1 MAITY
6 KLTVGK
12 VSGGNFQPD
21 NAYTDLNL
29 RKSPYTT
36 RESTQTAGAITNG
49 LYEFLNVSDGDYKV
63 YDGNTE
69 QTNFGIIPIGEDQAV
84 TITGN
89 QTVAGTKTFS
99 SQIVVSH
106 ADGLKADKIVGYTS
120 AAAVNIAGISLN
132 TDLNT
137 SGIVSTTGSQDISGA
152 KRITTSLN
160 IDSSG
165 AILNIEAGGIGI
177 IEDAPTSGN
186 HIVNKTY
193 ADSLAI
199 TPFQQSPNVVRL
211 IPNGTQETNKVYTN
225 YATALYNAWSF
236 ADSTRRMTVMVE
248 GMGTGSAEIAIT
260 DAGGGAGFIND
271 YITVR
276 GVSQQQTRLRAPDN
290 TITVTTLGNASY
302 ENLTIFETGG
312 TSAPIFER
320 IVFNNV
326 LFDLDVDSA
335 TFTNCEFRNCT
346 VIERTAGTVTFGST
360 CKGSGVYTSGSFGS
374 APINGT
380 DSIPVADI
388 A

>member
-6 KLTVGK
+6 KLTVTK
-12 VSGGNFQPD
+12 EVGGNYQPD

-36 RESTQTAGAITNG
+36 RESTQTAGTITNG
-49 LYEFLNVSDGDYKV
+49 LYEFLNVSSGDYKV

-69 QTNFGIIPIGEDQAV
+69 QTLMGIIKIGEDQAV

-120 AAAVNIAGISLN
+120 ATAVNIAGISLN

-137 SGIVSTTGSQDISGA
+137 SGIVSTTGTQTIAGA
-152 KRITTSLN
+152 KTITTSLN
-160 IDSSG
+160 IDSGG

-199 TPFQQSPNVVRL
+199 TPFQQSANVVRL

-236 ADSTRRMTVMVE
+236 ADSTRRMTIMVE
-248 GMGTGSAEIAIT
+248 GMGTGASTIAIT

-276 GVSQQQTRLRAPDN
+276 GISQQQTRLTVPDD
-290 TITVTTLGNASY
+290 TLTVTTLGNSSF
-302 ENLTIFETGG
+302 ENLTMILTGG
-312 TSAPIFER
+312 AADPIFEKL
-320 IVFNNV
+320 VFNNV
-326 LFDLDVDSA
+326 FFDLDVNSV

-346 VIERTAGTVTFGST
+346 VKITTGSPT
-360 CKGSGVYTSGSFGS
+360 YTSCKGSGVYSTGSFGS
-374 APINGT
+374 SPINGT
-380 DSIPVADI
+380 DSIAYADI

>member
-69 QTNFGIIPIGEDQAV
+69 QTNMGIIPIGEDQAV

-106 ADGLKADKIVGYTS
+106 ADGIKLDKIQEYT
-120 AAAVNIAGISLN
+120 AAAGVTIDGILLKDSL
-132 TDLNT
+132 DL
-137 SGIVSTTGSQDISGA
+137 SGIVSKSGSQQIDGDKTFTGNLISEGNFSIPSGA
-152 KRITTSLN
+152 VGT
-160 IDSSG
+160 
-165 AILNIEAGGIGI
+165 
-177 IEDAPTSGN
+177 IEDAPTSAK
-186 HIVNKTY
+186 HIVNKEY
-193 ADSLAI
+193 ADALAI

-236 ADSTRRMTVMVE
+236 ADSTRRMTIMVE
-248 GMGTGSAEIAIT
+248 GMGTGAATIAIT

-276 GVSQQQTRLRAPDN
+276 GISQQQTRLTVPDD
-290 TITVTTLGNASY
+290 TLTVTTLGNSSF
-302 ENLTIFETGG
+302 ENLTMILTGG
-312 TSAPIFER
+312 SADPIFEKL
-320 IVFNNV
+320 VFNNV
-326 LFDLDVDSA
+326 FFDLDVNSV

-346 VIERTAGTVTFGST
+346 VKITTGAPTYTN
-360 CKGSGVYTSGSFGS
+360 CKGSGVYSTGSFGAS
-374 APINGT
+374 PINGT
-380 DSIPVADI
+380 DSISVSDI

>member
-29 RKSPYTT
+29 RKAPYTT
-36 RESTQTAGAITNG
+36 RESTQTAGTITNG

-69 QTNFGIIPIGEDQAV
+69 QTNMGIIPIGEDQAV

-106 ADGLKADKIVGYTS
+106 ADGIKLDKIQEYT
-120 AAAVNIAGISLN
+120 AAAGVTIDGVLIKDSLDASN
-132 TDLNT
+132 
-137 SGIVSTTGSQDISGA
+137 IVSKTGSQDISGA
-152 KRITTSLN
+152 KTITTSLN
-160 IDSSG
+160 IDSGG
-165 AILNIEAGGIGI
+165 AIFNIESGGIGI
-177 IEDAPTSGN
+177 IEDAPTMGS

-211 IPNGTQETNKVYTN
+211 IVNGTQETNKVYTN
-225 YATALYNAWSF
+225 YALAMYNAWSF
-236 ADSTRRMTVMVE
+236 ADSTRRMTIMVE
-248 GMGTGSAEIAIT
+248 GMGTGAATIAIA

-276 GVSQQQTRLRAPDN
+276 GVSQQQTRLTVPDD
-290 TITVTTLGNASY
+290 TLTVTTLGTSSF
-302 ENLTIFETGG
+302 ENLTLVLTGG
-312 TSAPIFER
+312 SADPIFEKL
-320 IVFNNV
+320 VFNNV
-326 LFDLDVDSA
+326 LFDLDVNSV

-346 VIERTAGTVTFGST
+346 IKVVTGAT
-360 CKGSGVYTSGSFGS
+360 TYTNCKGSGVYSTASFGAS
-374 APINGT
+374 PINGT
-380 DSIPVADI
+380 DSISVSDI

>member
-36 RESTQTAGAITNG
+36 RESTQTAGAISNG

-69 QTNFGIIPIGEDQAV
+69 QTNMGIIPIGEDQAV

-106 ADGLKADKIVGYTS
+106 ADGIKLDKIQEYT
-120 AAAVNIAGISLN
+120 AAAGVTIDGILLKDSLDASNIVTKS
-132 TDLNT
+132 
-137 SGIVSTTGSQDISGA
+137 GSQDISGA
-152 KRITTSLN
+152 KTITTSLN
-160 IDSSG
+160 IDSGG
-165 AILNIEAGGIGI
+165 AIFNIESGGIGI
-177 IEDAPTSGN
+177 IEDAPTIGS

-199 TPFQQSPNVVRL
+199 TPFQQSANVVRL
-211 IPNGTQETNKVYTN
+211 IVNGTQETNKVYTS
-225 YATALYNAWSF
+225 YAGAMYNAWSF
-236 ADSTRRMTVMVE
+236 ADTTRRMTVMVE
-248 GMGTGSAEIAIT
+248 GMGTGSSEIAIT

-276 GVSQQQTRLRAPDN
+276 GVSQQQTRLRVPDN
-290 TITVTTLGNASY
+290 TLTVTTLGNASF
-302 ENLTIFETGG
+302 ENLTLFDTGG
-312 TSAPIFER
+312 VTSPVFEKL
-320 IVFNNV
+320 VFNNV
-326 LFDLDVDSA
+326 LFDLDVDTV

-346 VIERTAGTVTFGST
+346 IIGRSASVLTFTT
-360 CKGSGVYTSGSFGS
+360 CKGSGVYTTGSFGS
-374 APINGT
+374 SPINGT

>member
-6 KLTVGK
+6 KLTVTK
-12 VSGGNFQPD
+12 EAGGNYQPD

-36 RESTQTAGAITNG
+36 RESTQTAGTITNG
-49 LYEFLNVSDGDYKV
+49 LYEFLNVSSGDYKV

-69 QTNFGIIPIGEDQAV
+69 QTLMGIIKIGEDQAV

-89 QTVAGTKTFS
+89 QTVAGTKTYS
-99 SQIVVSH
+99 SQVVISH

-137 SGIVSTTGSQDISGA
+137 SGIVSTTGTQTIAGA
-152 KRITTSLN
+152 KTITTSLN
-160 IDSSG
+160 IDSGG

-236 ADSTRRMTVMVE
+236 ADSTRRMTIIIE
-248 GMGTGSAEIAIT
+248 GMGTGASTIAIT

-276 GVSQQQTRLRAPDN
+276 GVSQQQTRLTVPDD
-290 TITVTTLGNASY
+290 TLTVTTLGNSSF
-302 ENLTIFETGG
+302 ENLTMILTGG
-312 TSAPIFER
+312 AADPIFEKL
-320 IVFNNV
+320 VFNNV
-326 LFDLDVDSA
+326 FFDLDVNSV

-346 VIERTAGTVTFGST
+346 VKITTGSPT
-360 CKGSGVYTSGSFGS
+360 YTSCKGSGVYTPGSFGS
-374 APINGT
+374 SPINGT
-380 DSIPVADI
+380 DSISVSDI

>member
-36 RESTQTAGAITNG
+36 RESTQTAGTITDG

-69 QTNFGIIPIGEDQAV
+69 QTNMGIIPIGEDQAV

-106 ADGLKADKIVGYTS
+106 ADGIKLDKIQEYT
-120 AAAVNIAGISLN
+120 AAAGVTIDGILLKDSL
-132 TDLNT
+132 DL
-137 SGIVSTTGSQDISGA
+137 SGIVSKSGSQQIDGDKTFTGNLISEGNFSIASGA
-152 KRITTSLN
+152 VGT
-160 IDSSG
+160 
-165 AILNIEAGGIGI
+165 
-177 IEDAPTSGN
+177 IEDAPTTAK
-186 HIVNKTY
+186 HIVNKEY
-193 ADSLAI
+193 ADALAI

-236 ADSTRRMTVMVE
+236 ADSTRRMTIMVE
-248 GMGTGSAEIAIT
+248 GMGTGAATIAIT

-276 GVSQQQTRLRAPDN
+276 GISQQQTRLTVPDD
-290 TITVTTLGNASY
+290 TLTVTTLGNSSF
-302 ENLTIFETGG
+302 ENLTMILTGG
-312 TSAPIFER
+312 SADPIFEKL
-320 IVFNNV
+320 VFNNV
-326 LFDLDVDSA
+326 FFDLDVNSV

-346 VIERTAGTVTFGST
+346 VKITTGAPTYTN
-360 CKGSGVYTSGSFGS
+360 CKGSGVYSTGSFGAS
-374 APINGT
+374 PINGT
-380 DSIPVADI
+380 DSISSSDI

>member
-21 NAYTDLNL
+21 NPYTDLNL

-69 QTNFGIIPIGEDQAV
+69 QTNMGIIPIGEDQAV

-106 ADGLKADKIVGYTS
+106 ADGIKLDKIQEYT
-120 AAAVNIAGISLN
+120 AAAGVTIDGILLKDSL
-132 TDLNT
+132 DL
-137 SGIVSTTGSQDISGA
+137 SGIVSKSGSQQIDGDKTFTGNLISEGNFS
-152 KRITTSLN
+152 IP
-160 IDSSG
+160 SG
-165 AILNIEAGGIGI
+165 GVGT
-177 IEDAPTSGN
+177 IEDAPTSAK
-186 HIVNKTY
+186 HIVNKEY
-193 ADSLAI
+193 ADALAI

-236 ADSTRRMTVMVE
+236 ADSTRRMTIMVE
-248 GMGTGSAEIAIT
+248 GMGTGAATIAIT

-276 GVSQQQTRLRAPDN
+276 GISQQQTRLTVPDD
-290 TITVTTLGNASY
+290 TLTVTTLGNSSF
-302 ENLTIFETGG
+302 ENLTMILTGG
-312 TSAPIFER
+312 SADPIFEKL
-320 IVFNNV
+320 VFNNV
-326 LFDLDVDSA
+326 FFDLDVNSV

-346 VIERTAGTVTFGST
+346 VKITTGAPTYTN
-360 CKGSGVYTSGSFGS
+360 CKGSGVYSTGSFGAS
-374 APINGT
+374 PINGT
-380 DSIPVADI
+380 DSISSSDI

>member
-6 KLTVGK
+6 KLPVGK

-21 NAYTDLNL
+21 NSYTDLNL

-36 RESTQTAGAITNG
+36 RESTQTAGTITDG
-49 LYEFLNVSDGDYKV
+49 SYEFLNVSDGDYKV

-69 QTNFGIIPIGEDQAV
+69 LTKFGIIPIGEDQAV

-106 ADGLKADKIVGYTS
+106 ADGIKLDKIQEYT
-120 AAAVNIAGISLN
+120 AAAGVTIDGILLKDSL
-132 TDLNT
+132 DL
-137 SGIVSTTGSQDISGA
+137 SGIVSKSGSQQIDGDKTFTGNLISEGNFSIPSGA
-152 KRITTSLN
+152 VGT
-160 IDSSG
+160 
-165 AILNIEAGGIGI
+165 
-177 IEDAPTSGN
+177 IEDAPTSAK
-186 HIVNKTY
+186 HIVNKEY
-193 ADSLAI
+193 ADALAI

-236 ADSTRRMTVMVE
+236 ADSTRRMTIMVE
-248 GMGTGSAEIAIT
+248 GMGTGAATIAIT

-276 GVSQQQTRLRAPDN
+276 GISQQQTRLTVPDD
-290 TITVTTLGNASY
+290 TLTVTTLGNSSF
-302 ENLTIFETGG
+302 ENLTMILTGG
-312 TSAPIFER
+312 SADPIFEKL
-320 IVFNNV
+320 VFNNV
-326 LFDLDVDSA
+326 FFDLDVNSV

-346 VIERTAGTVTFGST
+346 VKITTGAPTYTN
-360 CKGSGVYTSGSFGS
+360 CKGSGVYSTGSFGAS
-374 APINGT
+374 PINGT
-380 DSIPVADI
+380 DSISVSDI

>member
-29 RKSPYTT
+29 RKSPYST
-36 RESTQTAGAITNG
+36 RESTQTAGAISNG

-106 ADGLKADKIVGYTS
+106 ADGIKLDKIQEYT
-120 AAAVNIAGISLN
+120 AAAGVTIDGILLKDSL
-132 TDLNT
+132 DL
-137 SGIVSTTGSQDISGA
+137 SGIVSKSGSQQIDGDKTFTGNLISEGNFS
-152 KRITTSLN
+152 IP
-160 IDSSG
+160 SG
-165 AILNIEAGGIGI
+165 GVGT
-177 IEDAPTSGN
+177 IEDAPTSAK
-186 HIVNKTY
+186 HIVNKEY
-193 ADSLAI
+193 ADALAI

-236 ADSTRRMTVMVE
+236 ADSTRRMTIMVE
-248 GMGTGSAEIAIT
+248 GMGTGAATIAIT

-276 GVSQQQTRLRAPDN
+276 GISQQQTRLTVPDD
-290 TITVTTLGNASY
+290 TLTVTTLGNSSF
-302 ENLTIFETGG
+302 ENLTMILTGG
-312 TSAPIFER
+312 SADPIFEKL
-320 IVFNNV
+320 VFNNV
-326 LFDLDVDSA
+326 FFDLDVNSV

-346 VIERTAGTVTFGST
+346 VKITTGAPTYTN
-360 CKGSGVYTSGSFGS
+360 CKGSGVYSTGSFGAS
-374 APINGT
+374 PINGT
-380 DSIPVADI
+380 DSISSSDI

>member
-36 RESTQTAGAITNG
+36 RESTQTAGAITDG

-69 QTNFGIIPIGEDQAV
+69 QTNMGIIPIGEDQAV

-106 ADGLKADKIVGYTS
+106 ADGIKLDKIQEYT
-120 AAAVNIAGISLN
+120 AAAGVTIDGVLIKDSLDASN
-132 TDLNT
+132 
-137 SGIVSTTGSQDISGA
+137 IVSKTGSQDISGA
-152 KRITTSLN
+152 KTITTSLN
-160 IDSSG
+160 IDSGG
-165 AILNIEAGGIGI
+165 AIFNIESGGIGI
-177 IEDAPTSGN
+177 IEDAPTIGS

-199 TPFQQSPNVVRL
+199 TPFQQSANVVRL
-211 IPNGTQETNKVYTN
+211 IVNGVQETNKVYTN

-236 ADSTRRMTVMVE
+236 ADSTRRMTIMVE
-248 GMGTGSAEIAIT
+248 GMGTGAATIAIT

-276 GVSQQQTRLRAPDN
+276 GISQQQTRLTVPDD
-290 TITVTTLGNASY
+290 TLTVTTLGNSSF
-302 ENLTIFETGG
+302 ENLTMILTGG
-312 TSAPIFER
+312 AADPIFEKL
-320 IVFNNV
+320 VFNNV
-326 LFDLDVDSA
+326 FFDLDVNSV

-346 VIERTAGTVTFGST
+346 VKITTGSPT
-360 CKGSGVYTSGSFGS
+360 YTSCKGSGVYTTGSFGS
-374 APINGT
+374 SPINGT
-380 DSIPVADI
+380 DSISVSDI

>member
-6 KLTVGK
+6 KLTVTK
-12 VSGGNFQPD
+12 EAGGNYQPD

-36 RESTQTAGAITNG
+36 RESTQTAGTITNG
-49 LYEFLNVSDGDYKV
+49 LYEFLNVSSGDYKV

-69 QTNFGIIPIGEDQAV
+69 QTLMGIIKIGEDQAV

-89 QTVAGTKTFS
+89 QTVAGTKTYS
-99 SQIVVSH
+99 SQVVISH

-137 SGIVSTTGSQDISGA
+137 SGIVSTTGTQTIAGA
-152 KRITTSLN
+152 KTITTSLN
-160 IDSSG
+160 IDSGG

-236 ADSTRRMTVMVE
+236 ADSTRRMTIIIE
-248 GMGTGSAEIAIT
+248 GMGTGASTIAIT

-276 GVSQQQTRLRAPDN
+276 GVSQQQTRLTVPDD
-290 TITVTTLGNASY
+290 TLTVTTLGNSSF
-302 ENLTIFETGG
+302 ENLTMILTGG
-312 TSAPIFER
+312 AADPIFEKL
-320 IVFNNV
+320 VFNNV
-326 LFDLDVDSA
+326 FFDLDVNSV

-346 VIERTAGTVTFGST
+346 VKITTGSPT
-360 CKGSGVYTSGSFGS
+360 YTSCKGSGVYTTGSFGS
-374 APINGT
+374 SPINGT
-380 DSIPVADI
+380 DSISVSDI